1 MLEEIE
7 DQIINDINT
16 NREQYIDFLRKIIQA
31 KSYNPPGNELNVGL
45 LIEEYLNSVNIENQL
60 YPFDDNRAN
69 LIAFLNENKNG
80 KILLFNGHM
89 DVVPPGN
96 EEEWTNPP
104 IEAFVKR
111 KKYMYGRGTA
121 DMKGGLVA
129 MIIALKILKSLDT
142 EFSGNMILN
151 AVADEETGG
160 ILGTKWCLE
169 NVLQSYKPT
178 FAIIGEPT
186 GLNPLPKAILLG
198 EKGHLYI
205 KVITKGISCHASM
218 PSMGKNAIYMMS
230 ELIEK
235 LENLKDYIPE
245 SKPPLSLKELK
256 ELIASAFPSLEIFER
271 ILSEQSQLS
280 SLLQSLV
287 QFSYSLTMINAGIK
301 GNVVPDTCEAL
312 IDIRLL
318 PEQKIEPIIGG
329 FKKLIEKELGYEVRD
344 NLSGNPGDVYIY
356 LGIADASEGSY
367 WNKWNESHALE
378 EFHEIVE
385 KIYKKKP
392 FYLLLPAS
400 ADAHYLRNN
409 GYCPQTILFGP
420 GSAGTAHAINEFLE
434 IEDFLNAIKV
444 YTLFAYNYLKK

>member
-1 MLEEIE
+1 MTIEE
-7 DQIINDINT
+7 QIINDIDA
-16 NREQYIDFLRKIIQA
+16 NREYYIDFLQEVIQA
-31 KSYNPPGNELNVGL
+31 ESYNPPGNELNVGL
-45 LIEEYLNSVNIENQL
+45 SIEKYLKSVDIESQL
-60 YPFDDNRAN
+60 FPFDENRAN
-69 LIAFLNENKNG
+69 LIAFLNKDKKG

-104 IEAFVKR
+104 LDAYLKR

-129 MIIALKILKSLDT
+129 MVIALKILKSLDI
-142 EFSGNMILN
+142 ELSGNLILN

-169 NVLQSYKPT
+169 NVLQSIKPS

-186 GLNPLPKAILLG
+186 GLNPLPKAIILG
-198 EKGHLYI
+198 EKGHLYVKI
-205 KVITKGISCHASM
+205 ITKGISCHASM
-218 PSMGKNAIYMMS
+218 PNMGKNAIYMMS

-235 LENLKDYIPE
+235 LKNLNQYIPD
-245 SKPPLSLKELK
+245 SKPPILLKKLKELV
-256 ELIASAFPSLEIFER
+256 ASSFPSAEIFER
-271 ILSEQSQLS
+271 ILGEQPQLS
-280 SLLQSLV
+280 NLLQSLI
-287 QFSYSLTMINAGIK
+287 QFGYSLTMINAGIK
-301 GNVVPDTCEAL
+301 GNVVPDACEVL
-312 IDIRLL
+312 IDVRLL
-318 PEQKIEPIIGG
+318 PGQKVESIMDG

-344 NLSGNPGDVYIY
+344 NLSGSPEDVYIY
-356 LGIADASEGSY
+356 LAISDASEGSY
-367 WNKWNESHALE
+367 WDDWERSQALE
-378 EFHEIVE
+378 EFHKIVE

-392 FYLLLPAS
+392 FYLLYPAS
-400 ADAHYLRNN
+400 ADAHYYRND

-420 GSAGTAHAINEFLE
+420 GSAETAHAINEFIE

>member
-1 MLEEIE
+1 MTIEE
-7 DQIINDINT
+7 QIIHDIDT
-16 NREQYIDFLRKIIQA
+16 NREQYIDFLHKVIQA
-31 KSYNPPGNELNVGL
+31 ESYNPPGNELNVGL
-45 LIEEYLNSVNIENQL
+45 LIEKYLKSVDIENQL
-60 YPFDDNRAN
+60 FPFDENRAN
-69 LIAFLNENKNG
+69 LIAFLNNDNKG

-104 IEAFVKR
+104 LDAYLKR

-129 MIIALKILKSLDT
+129 MVIALKILKSLDV
-142 EFSGNMILN
+142 ELSGNLILN

-169 NVLQSYKPT
+169 NVLQSIKPT
-178 FAIIGEPT
+178 FAIVGEPT

-198 EKGHLYI
+198 EKGHLYV

-218 PSMGKNAIYMMS
+218 PTMGKNAIYMMS

-235 LENLKDYIPE
+235 LKNLKLYIPD
-245 SKPPLSLKELK
+245 SKPPIPLDKLKELV
-256 ELIASAFPSLEIFER
+256 ASAFASKEIFER
-271 ILSEQSQLS
+271 IMGEQEQLS
-280 SLLQSLV
+280 NLLQSLV
-287 QFSYSLTMINAGIK
+287 QFSYSLTIINAGIK

-318 PEQKIEPIIGG
+318 PGQKIDLILDA
-329 FKKLIEKELGYEVRD
+329 FKKLIEKELGYEVRN
-344 NLSGNPGDVYIY
+344 NLSGNLGDIYIY
-356 LGIADASEGSY
+356 LGISDASEGSY
-367 WNKWNESHALE
+367 WDDWEGSQALE
-378 EFHEIVE
+378 EFYNTVE
-385 KIYKKKP
+385 NIYKKKP

-400 ADAHYLRNN
+400 ADAHYLRND

-420 GSAGTAHAINEFLE
+420 GSAGTAHAINEFIE
-434 IEDFLNAIKV
+434 IDDFLNAIKV

>member
-1 MLEEIE
+1 MIEE
-7 DQIINDINT
+7 QIINDIDT
-16 NREQYIDFLRKIIQA
+16 NKEQYIDFLQKIIQA
-31 KSYNPPGNELNVGL
+31 ESCNPPGNELNVGL
-45 LIEEYLNSVNIENQL
+45 LIEEYLKSVDIESQL
-60 YPFDDNRAN
+60 FSFDDNRAN
-69 LIAFLNENKNG
+69 LIAFLNKDKKG

-104 IEAFVKR
+104 FEAFLKR

-129 MIIALKILKSLDT
+129 MVIALKILKSLDI
-142 EFSGNMILN
+142 ELSGNLILN

-169 NVLQSYKPT
+169 NVLQSIKPT

-198 EKGHLYI
+198 EKGHLYV

-218 PSMGKNAIYMMS
+218 PTMGKNAIYMMS

-235 LENLKDYIPE
+235 LKNLNQYIPD
-245 SKPPLSLKELK
+245 SKPPMSLKKLKELV
-256 ELIASAFPSLEIFER
+256 ASAFPSIEIFER
-271 ILSEQSQLS
+271 ILGEQAQLS
-280 SLLQSLV
+280 NLLQSLV

-318 PEQKIEPIIGG
+318 PGQKIDSIMDG
-329 FKKLIEKELGYEVRD
+329 FKILIEKELGYEVKD
-344 NLSGNPGDVYIY
+344 NLSGNPEDVYIY
-356 LGIADASEGSY
+356 LGILEASEGSY
-367 WNKWNESHALE
+367 WDDWEGSQALE
-378 EFHEIVE
+378 DFYDIVE
-385 KIYKKKP
+385 DIYKKRP

-400 ADAHYLRNN
+400 ADAHYLRND
-409 GYCPQTILFGP
+409 GYCTQTILFGP
-420 GSAGTAHAINEFLE
+420 GSAGTAHAINEFIE
-434 IEDFLNAIKV
+434 IEDFLKAIKV